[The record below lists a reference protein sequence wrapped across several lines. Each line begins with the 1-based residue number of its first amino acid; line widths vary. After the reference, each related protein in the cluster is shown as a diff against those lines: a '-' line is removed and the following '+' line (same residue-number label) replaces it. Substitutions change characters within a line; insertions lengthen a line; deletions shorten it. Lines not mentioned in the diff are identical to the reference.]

1 MNCTPNV
8 RQKCL
13 TFGGVFFMSKY
24 SLEFKLKVV
33 NYCIENHCGCNIC
46 ANHFGIDRSFVK
58 LWTRRYN
65 ESGIDGLKRNNTK
78 YDGFFKIHVVEYMKE
93 NHLSA
98 NQTCIKFNLGHHSVV
113 SKWERIYNEKGP
125 HALFEERRGRCKKME
140 SKQEIKKTTDMS
152 QKELINEVEYLR
164 MENAYLKKLNALVQ
178 KRNQQKEKK

>member
-1 MNCTPNV
+1 M
-8 RQKCL
+8 
-13 TFGGVFFMSKY
+13 Y
-24 SLEFKLKVV
+24 
-33 NYCIENHCGCNIC
+33 
-46 ANHFGIDRSFVK
+46 
-58 LWTRRYN
+58 
-65 ESGIDGLKRNNTK
+65 
-78 YDGFFKIHVVEYMKE
+78 
-93 NHLSA
+93 
-98 NQTCIKFNLGHHSVV
+98 V

>member
-1 MNCTPNV
+1 
-8 RQKCL
+8 
-13 TFGGVFFMSKY
+13 MSKY

-33 NYCIENHCGCNIC
+33 NYCIENHCGCNVC

-125 HALFEERRGRCKKME
+125 HAFFEERRGRCKKME